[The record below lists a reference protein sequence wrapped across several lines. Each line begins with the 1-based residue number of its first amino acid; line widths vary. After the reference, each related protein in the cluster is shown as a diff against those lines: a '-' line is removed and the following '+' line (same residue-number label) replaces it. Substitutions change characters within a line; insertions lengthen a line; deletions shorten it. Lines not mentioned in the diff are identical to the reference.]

1 MLFEVSLVLKKPNM
15 KLTKKI
21 KRLMKN
27 QEVES
32 KLVLESRKNEEFDV
46 YKLNFMST
54 IVFLEEDKK
63 KLMSK
68 RDSIIKKTKD
78 LT

>member
-21 KRLMKN
+21 MKN
-27 QEVES
+27 QEEES

>member
-21 KRLMKN
+21 MKN